1 MATEHTGIFT
11 AKDADGNKMRL
22 YPVTKIA
29 AVEGLEAALADK
41 AESSSLSAHT
51 GDTIKHIT
59 AAERNV
65 WNSLASAVPNSI
77 PIYTENSYELIT
89 GIGSRGDDVAG
100 YYTVSGLCPGHGQ
113 VFIFNPLTSTE
124 NGLCNYI
131 AFDDGSPM
139 FLYANNNMGDLLLGL
154 DSENEEKGLFHH
166 VNSLFVYLI
175 QVCHIGEGNNEEKI
189 GVVLNTV
196 NIVDWT
202 DSDLDAS
209 PQENSIKP
217 VTSGGIYNAIQ
228 TQTSALA
235 EHTANTTVH
244 VTEAERTA
252 WNGKANKDLSNVDNT
267 TLAAKIA
274 AAGGSIPVVYGE
286 GTGAYYTATVD
297 SITTLTTGQ
306 LIVFVP
312 NVESTETMPYLKIN
326 GGNNIPI
333 NRGVS
338 HMTGNITAGYADSW
352 LAANIP
358 VLLLFESTCWRV
370 LSMTKPH
377 AADLNGTVSIASGG
391 TGQTTLEDTVYTA
404 ARYRGS
410 ALYNTEKAPT
420 VNGVINWIY
429 E

>member
-1 MATEHTGIFT
+1 MPNKTANYDLVKPLASEFYDVAVQNGNMDKIDAEMKNNADATALLQAALTDHTG
-11 AKDADGNKMRL
+11 
-22 YPVTKIA
+22 
-29 AVEGLEAALADK
+29 
-41 AESSSLSAHT
+41 
-51 GDTIKHIT
+51 
-59 AAERNV
+59 
-65 WNSLASAVPNSI
+65 
-77 PIYTENSYELIT
+77 
-89 GIGSRGDDVAG
+89 
-100 YYTVSGLCPGHGQ
+100 
-113 VFIFNPLTSTE
+113 
-124 NGLCNYI
+124 
-131 AFDDGSPM
+131 
-139 FLYANNNMGDLLLGL
+139 
-154 DSENEEKGLFHH
+154 
-166 VNSLFVYLI
+166 
-175 QVCHIGEGNNEEKI
+175 
-189 GVVLNTV
+189 
-196 NIVDWT
+196 
-202 DSDLDAS
+202 
-209 PQENSIKP
+209 
-217 VTSGGIYNAIQ
+217 
-228 TQTSALA
+228 
-235 EHTANTTVH
+235 NTTVH
-244 VTEAERTA
+244 ITAAERTA